1 MRSHGSAAEVVVKAL
16 GTLGVDV
23 NAKEEAG
30 TLRVD
35 DWYSATLTPEHST
48 SEDEA
53 IDDKYHK
60 YGSVK
65 IPDLSLGFSQ
75 SLKGRQLLSKWSSEQ
90 QLGVLSIAESFSML
104 LRFNE
109 EKTFLEWFENRNIP
123 LQRKFKRINLWG
135 FGRGLHS
142 EQFYKRLENV
152 TDGVIEVRVMERED
166 QIKNLVR
173 VTSLKGQPHDTLWH
187 EIEIKGNGEAVLT
200 N

>member
-75 SLKGRQLLSKWSSEQ
+75 SLKGR
-90 QLGVLSIAESFSML
+90 
-104 LRFNE
+104 
-109 EKTFLEWFENRNIP
+109 
-123 LQRKFKRINLWG
+123 
-135 FGRGLHS
+135 
-142 EQFYKRLENV
+142 
-152 TDGVIEVRVMERED
+152 
-166 QIKNLVR
+166 
-173 VTSLKGQPHDTLWH
+173 
-187 EIEIKGNGEAVLT
+187 
-200 N
+200 

>member
-1 MRSHGSAAEVVVKAL
+1 M
-16 GTLGVDV
+16 GVDA

-60 YGSVK
+60 YSSVK

-90 QLGVLSIAESFSML
+90 TGVLSIAESFSML

-123 LQRKFKRINLWG
+123 LQRKLNRINLWG

-142 EQFYKRLENV
+142 EQF
-152 TDGVIEVRVMERED
+152 
-166 QIKNLVR
+166 
-173 VTSLKGQPHDTLWH
+173 
-187 EIEIKGNGEAVLT
+187 
-200 N
+200 